1 MTVVKTF
8 DLRQLPAEAAALIES
23 RRKLGLAGHDEV
35 WEGVYR
41 MPPHADGG
49 HAWLEAQLPLVI
61 SPRAR
66 AKNLFAYG
74 AVNLGD
80 PSDYRVPDG
89 VVTLDRTTN
98 LYFATAPM
106 VIEILSPD
114 DDTYRKFDFYA
125 AREVEEI
132 LVVDW
137 RTRTVR
143 CFQLTKGAYEEHS
156 RSVLF
161 DVDTATLVDEIDW
174 P

>member
-1 MTVVKTF
+1 MKAI
-8 DLRQLPAEAAALIES
+8 DLRDPPAEVVALIES
-23 RRKLGLAGHDEV
+23 RRALGIDGHDEV

-49 HAWLEAQLPLVI
+49 HAWLEAQLPLVLW
-61 SPRAR
+61 PRAR
-66 AKNLFAYG
+66 AKKLFAYG
-74 AVNLGD
+74 AANLGD
-80 PSDYRVPDG
+80 ASDYRVPDG
-89 VVTLDRTTN
+89 VVTRNRTTN
-98 LYFATAPM
+98 LYFAAATM

-114 DDTYRKFDFYA
+114 DDTYRKFEFYA
-125 AREVEEI
+125 ARGVVEI

-143 CFQLTKGAYEEHS
+143 CFQLTKGAYEEQS
-156 RSVLF
+156 RSALL